1 MKYVHATVGLL
12 LLGVASAAPV
22 QAAPR
27 LFTAVALDG
36 VRLARNDSGQE
47 ITLGEAVRRVRQRTH
62 GQVLAA
68 DTVTGQGG
76 TLYRI
81 KVLTPQGEVR
91 IIYVDARTGE
101 FR

>member
-27 LFTAVALDG
+27 FTTVALEG
-36 VRLARNDSGQE
+36 ARLARNDSGQG